1 MAASFRF
8 DDLKEELKED
18 FGLSSSPSV
27 ATKAMF
33 DLVAGGCPMRGYEIN
48 WFHVIFANFW
58 KLSLFFRKRDIPE
71 SKLASIEIPNH
82 ANAKKDDSDEIVI
95 GDKPQDGVN
104 LASDGGAG
112 INYGKYL
119 QVWEKKAKNEF
130 ERQILLWSPCT
141 FRNGISE
148 YFHGKF

>member
-1 MAASFRF
+1 M
-8 DDLKEELKED
+8 
-18 FGLSSSPSV
+18 
-27 ATKAMF
+27 
-33 DLVAGGCPMRGYEIN
+33 
-48 WFHVIFANFW
+48 
-58 KLSLFFRKRDIPE
+58 SLFFRKRDIPE

-82 ANAKKDDSDEIVI
+82 ANSKKDDSDEIVI

-119 QVWEKKAKNEF
+119 QVIEKKAKNEF

>member
-1 MAASFRF
+1 MSHERVINLISRNFCKN
-8 DDLKEELKED
+8 LEK
-18 FGLSSSPSV
+18 
-27 ATKAMF
+27 
-33 DLVAGGCPMRGYEIN
+33 CPFI
-48 WFHVIFANFW
+48 
-58 KLSLFFRKRDIPE
+58 FRKRDIPE

-119 QVWEKKAKNEF
+119 QVRGKKCQK
-130 ERQILLWSPCT
+130 
-141 FRNGISE
+141 
-148 YFHGKF
+148 